1 MEEKCGVDSSTLS
14 SSWIPFAPSCS
25 RFFLCI
31 SRLPPCPEMSSG
43 KSVRPVLLLHLLF
56 ICPPPLFSDH
66 VLSSAQLGYAL
77 ELPAT
82 PTCQLLRI
90 SPENIAISAI
100 QKRLLRISGECQ
112 LYNSSFLRFGQKE
125 LLQQFVAKLPCRFQ
139 H

>member
-1 MEEKCGVDSSTLS
+1 MWSGFLHSQLVFDSFCSQLLS
-14 SSWIPFAPSCS
+14 VLPLYLSIASLS
-25 RFFLCI
+25 RNEL
-31 SRLPPCPEMSSG
+31 RKVCPL
-43 KSVRPVLLLHLLF
+43 VLLLRLLF
-56 ICPPPLFSDH
+56 ISPPPLFSDH

-112 LYNSSFLRFGQKE
+112 LYNSSFLRLGQKE